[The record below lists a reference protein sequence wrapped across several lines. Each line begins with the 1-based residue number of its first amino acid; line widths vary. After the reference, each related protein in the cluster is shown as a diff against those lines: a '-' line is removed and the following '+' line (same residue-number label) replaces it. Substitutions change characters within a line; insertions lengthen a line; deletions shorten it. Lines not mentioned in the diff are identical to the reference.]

1 MRILQRNHIEVERV
15 KSWEVFENL
24 IDEKLERETK
34 KSEDSV
40 NQVVKLNINQ
50 CYHFRQD
57 DFDVEVIDIDSKIFD
72 EGYEEVEKN
81 TRETFI
87 LNRKSTND
95 V

>member
-1 MRILQRNHIEVERV
+1 VRILQRNHIEVERV

-57 DFDVEVIDIDSKIFD
+57 DFDVEVIDIDS
-72 EGYEEVEKN
+72 
-81 TRETFI
+81 
-87 LNRKSTND
+87 
-95 V
+95 

>member
-57 DFDVEVIDIDSKIFD
+57 DFDVEVIDIDS
-72 EGYEEVEKN
+72 
-81 TRETFI
+81 
-87 LNRKSTND
+87 
-95 V
+95 